1 MSNPMLAQFS
11 PLLES
16 FAASCATYAIAA
28 ASAAE
33 ATSNGNQPFKAWLST
48 LQAET
53 SYVDP
58 TLISFVKE
66 FTDDATLP
74 EQLLAMRNALQAS
87 LETINDLLETHFVA
101 ARKATLASTSDQ
113 TETLDET
120 YAALKS
126 QFKGFRGFI
135 DANLLSIEEMQSF
148 GVPVELAKKGRA
160 LEAQPTLN
168 IPRPPKTAPRLR
180 ANSKRY
186 VLVVDGT
193 EATED
198 NLSASILARLNI
210 SFEAFRTAFG
220 TYEENKSV
228 TINGHAVSLKLI
240 DEN

>member
-11 PLLES
+11 TLLES
-16 FAASCATYAIAA
+16 FAASCTQYTAA
-28 ASAAE
+28 AAEAAE
-33 ATSNGNQPFKAWLST
+33 ATANGNQPFKAWLST
-48 LQAET
+48 VQADT

-58 TLISFVKE
+58 TLIEFVNE
-66 FTDDATLP
+66 FTSNAQTP
-74 EQLLAMRNALQAS
+74 EKLLAMRNALQSA
-87 LETINDLLETHFVA
+87 LESVNDFLETHFVV
-101 ARKATLASTSDQ
+101 ARKATLATTSDQ

-120 YAALKS
+120 YAQLKA

-220 TYEENKSV
+220 TYEEDKSV
-228 TINGHAVSLKLI
+228 KINDHTVSLKLI